1 MRRILSIMLIMAT
14 LFVVSCGGEKK
25 SSDTSEVK
33 EAPQKKASLST
44 EEGMMAKL
52 EEYGIEVPLEL
63 TFTEVRKKSNDYTAF
78 FRSENVDEDTKIKLD
93 MWLVDQSKKLV
104 EEKGYTNRAMR
115 EKEVIMGNEVT
126 EMIFLKDGDGI
137 TISTSYDLE
146 TKLYKLY
153 ITP

>member
-25 SSDTSEVK
+25 GSDTSEVK
-33 EAPQKKASLST
+33 ETPQKKVSLAT
-44 EEGMMAKL
+44 KEGMMSKL
-52 EEYGIEVPLEL
+52 EEYGIDVPIEL

-78 FRSENVDEDTKIKLD
+78 FRSENVDEDTKLKLD

-104 EEKGYTNRAMR
+104 QEKGYTNRAMR